1 MILQGMKNKK
11 ITGWWGNEPIWR
23 DKTPEEKIEE
33 VGISSNEAMVYLSL
47 LANKNNSRII
57 SKKKIK

>member
-1 MILQGMKNKK
+1 MKNKK

-33 VGISSNEAMVYLSL
+33 VGISPNEVMVYLSL
-47 LANKNNSRII
+47 LANKNN
-57 SKKKIK
+57 KNYEGKNN

>member
-1 MILQGMKNKK
+1 MKNKK

-47 LANKNNSRII
+47 LANKDNKNYDNSDKK
-57 SKKKIK
+57 SK